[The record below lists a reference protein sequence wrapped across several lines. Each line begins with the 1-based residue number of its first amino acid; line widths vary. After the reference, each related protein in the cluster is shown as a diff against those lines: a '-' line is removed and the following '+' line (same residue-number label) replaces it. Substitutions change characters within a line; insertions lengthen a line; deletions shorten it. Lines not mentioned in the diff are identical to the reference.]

1 MQSQIYRIKIRRS
14 LIKILLS
21 FPSSLAWNYPFL
33 TKIIIDAITLLAI
46 CYCRDRSISCYSL
59 AGADDKLV
67 VTGTDSKQTAIS
79 IADVSRITF
88 NGDKM
93 KIATTKGDLDYQL
106 GAIDNLAFDLEASA
120 ADHIET
126 SLRDD
131 ITLGI
136 SGGILSVS
144 APAGVPLGSRLQ
156 PQRGRR
162 GAPHRI

>member
-1 MQSQIYRIKIRRS
+1 MKLHYLQFAIAVTGA
-14 LIKILLS
+14 
-21 FPSSLAWNYPFL
+21 LAV
-33 TKIIIDAITLLAI
+33 TAQV
-46 CYCRDRSISCYSL
+46 
-59 AGADDKLV
+59 GADDKLV

-120 ADHIET
+120 ADRIET
-126 SLRDD
+126 SLRND

-144 APAGVPLGSRLQ
+144 APAGVPLSVAVYNLKGVAVARHTGFENISIDFN
-156 PQRGRR
+156 PM
-162 GAPHRI
+162 APGIYIVTANGKTIKFTR